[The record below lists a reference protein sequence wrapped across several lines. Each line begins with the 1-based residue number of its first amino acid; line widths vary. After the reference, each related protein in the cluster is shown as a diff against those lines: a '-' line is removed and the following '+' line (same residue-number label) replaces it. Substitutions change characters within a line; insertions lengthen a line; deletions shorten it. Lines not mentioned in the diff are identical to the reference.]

1 MKNNLNSQTKK
12 NSMIDSLFMTCVKF
26 LQWLGERIHLTY
38 KEISVVFNLWVQ
50 GVVLLIASV
59 APLVVGIVKGCE
71 VVPLAIYALACAL
84 VILKILRHYMM
95 PMDAAFDLCVED
107 LQRIAMKWKRSYNY
121 VNIAIFVVLYLL
133 LLCFDGLLV
142 YALL

>member
-1 MKNNLNSQTKK
+1 
-12 NSMIDSLFMTCVKF
+12 MTCVKF
-26 LQWLGERIHLTY
+26 LQWLGARIHLTY
-38 KEISVVFNLWVQ
+38 EEISVLFNLWVQ

-71 VVPLAIYALACAL
+71 VGVVVPLAVYALACAL

-95 PMDAAFDLCVED
+95 PMDAAFDQCVED

>member
-1 MKNNLNSQTKK
+1 
-12 NSMIDSLFMTCVKF
+12 MIDSLFMTCVKF
-26 LQWLGERIHLTY
+26 LQWLGERTHLTY

-59 APLVVGIVKGCE
+59 APLAVGIVKGCE
-71 VVPLAIYALACAL
+71 IGVVPLAIYALACAL
-84 VILKILRHYMM
+84 MILKILRHYMM
-95 PMDAAFDLCVED
+95 PMDAAFDQCVED

>member
-1 MKNNLNSQTKK
+1 MNRNN
-12 NSMIDSLFMTCVKF
+12 MIDSLFMTCVKF
-26 LQWLGERIHLTY
+26 LQWLGARTRLTY
-38 KEISVVFNLWVQ
+38 EEISVLFNLWVQ

-71 VVPLAIYALACAL
+71 VGVVVPLAVYALVCAL

-95 PMDAAFDLCVED
+95 PMDAAFDQCVED

>member
-1 MKNNLNSQTKK
+1 MNR

-26 LQWLGERIHLTY
+26 LQWLGSRTRLTY
-38 KEISVVFNLWVQ
+38 EEISVVFNLWVQ

-71 VVPLAIYALACAL
+71 VVVVVPLAVYALACAL

-95 PMDAAFDLCVED
+95 PMDAAFDQCVED

>member
-1 MKNNLNSQTKK
+1 
-12 NSMIDSLFMTCVKF
+12 MIDSLFMVCVKF
-26 LQWLGERIHLTY
+26 LQWLGARTRLTY

-59 APLVVGIVKGCE
+59 APLVVGLIKGCE
-71 VVPLAIYALACAL
+71 VGVVPLAVYALACSL

-95 PMDAAFDLCVED
+95 PMNEAFDLCVED
-107 LQRIAMKWKRSYNY
+107 LQRIAMKWNRSYNY
-121 VNIAIFVVLYLL
+121 VNIVIFVVIYLL

-142 YALL
+142 YALF

>member
-1 MKNNLNSQTKK
+1 
-12 NSMIDSLFMTCVKF
+12 MIDSLFMTCVKF
-26 LQWLGERIHLTY
+26 LQWLGARIHLTY
-38 KEISVVFNLWVQ
+38 EEISVLFNLWVQ

-71 VVPLAIYALACAL
+71 VGVVVPLAVYALACAL

-95 PMDAAFDLCVED
+95 PMDAAFDQCVED